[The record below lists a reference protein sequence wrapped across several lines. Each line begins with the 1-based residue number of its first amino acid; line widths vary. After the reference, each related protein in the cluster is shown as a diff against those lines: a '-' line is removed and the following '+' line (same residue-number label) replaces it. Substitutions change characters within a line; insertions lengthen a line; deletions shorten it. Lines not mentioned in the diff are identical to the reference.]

1 VKLFET
7 VADVDEVV
15 AAGTP
20 LPAFDA
26 QAPLMSLPHIF
37 GTTVETVPAETP
49 YLYVPPPAPGLK
61 LPSNGRR
68 RIGLVWAGSPDNK
81 IDRRRTLAAKL
92 FAPLIEETHADF
104 VSLQVGPRAV
114 EIADLPQDKF
124 VLNCDGKVSDF
135 AETAGVIGQLDLVIG
150 VDTAAIHLA
159 GALKIPVWVLLPKMP
174 DYRWLLGRDDTPW
187 YSSMVLFRQEEAGN
201 WDEPIWRVRTAL
213 TLLQASS

>member
-1 VKLFET
+1 
-7 VADVDEVV
+7 
-15 AAGTP
+15 
-20 LPAFDA
+20 
-26 QAPLMSLPHIF
+26 M
-37 GTTVETVPAETP
+37 
-49 YLYVPPPAPGLK
+49 
-61 LPSNGRR
+61 
-68 RIGLVWAGSPDNK
+68 
-81 IDRRRTLAAKL
+81 AAKL

-159 GALKIPVWVLLPKMP
+159 GALKIPVWALLPKMP

-201 WDEPIWRVRTAL
+201 WDEPMWRVRTAL